1 MGRHASA
8 KANTA
13 TSPSRSPVRWLPC
26 RQTASYRILAHQVDS
41 PATVR
46 AVGTACSS
54 NPLLV
59 VVRCHRVVHADDPM
73 GGYRGGPETRRALLA
88 MGRGVTGAVPALPGN
103 AKYVL
108 LGADCRPYLSTM
120 PGQLGGHR
128 RSKLYGRLDCP
139 AALRAIAA
147 GGYVRHRV
155 FFADEATAVI
165 AGYRPCAACL
175 PDAYRKWKN
184 A

>member
-1 MGRHASA
+1 M
-8 KANTA
+8 
-13 TSPSRSPVRWLPC
+13 
-26 RQTASYRILAHQVDS
+26 D
-41 PATVR
+41 
-46 AVGTACSS
+46 
-54 NPLLV
+54 
-59 VVRCHRVVHADDPM
+59 
-73 GGYRGGPETRRALLA
+73 GYRGGPGGQACA
-88 MGRGVTGAVPALPGN
+88 IGHGGRGVTGAVPALPGN

-155 FFADEATAVI
+155 FFADEATAVT

-175 PDAYRKWKN
+175 PDAYQKWKN

>member
-1 MGRHASA
+1 M
-8 KANTA
+8 
-13 TSPSRSPVRWLPC
+13 
-26 RQTASYRILAHQVDS
+26 
-41 PATVR
+41 
-46 AVGTACSS
+46 
-54 NPLLV
+54 
-59 VVRCHRVVHADDPM
+59 
-73 GGYRGGPETRRALLA
+73 
-88 MGRGVTGAVPALPGN
+88 TGAVPAPPGN

-120 PGQLGGHR
+120 PGQLGGQR

-155 FFADEATAVI
+155 FFADEATAVT

-175 PDAYRKWKN
+175 PDAYRKGKN